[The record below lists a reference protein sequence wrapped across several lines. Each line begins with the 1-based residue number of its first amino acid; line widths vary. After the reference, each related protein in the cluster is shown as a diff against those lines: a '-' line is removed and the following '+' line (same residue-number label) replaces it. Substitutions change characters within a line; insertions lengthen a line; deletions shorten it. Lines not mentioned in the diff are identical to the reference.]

1 MSVFHLTFSESTET
15 ELNHGSVVDDL
26 SMNISVMNRLL
37 KMTHQHQVS
46 SQKPF
51 IMKSQMVDIV
61 QNRLSSDALRFI
73 FCVDEFTV
81 FIHQLLSVRDAA
93 GLRRVTVVDVLV
105 TDSKIFLQKYDEK
118 TKQWRLQ
125 KTRDWAIDG
134 NLEMHI

>member
-1 MSVFHLTFSESTET
+1 MKKTEFYPILMSVFHLTFSESTET

-61 QNRLSSDALRFI
+61 QNGLRSDALRFI

-81 FIHQLLSVRDAA
+81 FIHQLLSVRDTA
-93 GLRRVTVVDVLV
+93 GLRRVPVVDVLV
-105 TDSKIFLQKYDEK
+105 TDSKIISNDNFFLNFEHRKFR
-118 TKQWRLQ
+118 TV
-125 KTRDWAIDG
+125 A
-134 NLEMHI
+134 